1 MPNAIDNALKAI
13 DARQSGGI
21 TPEQLKEVAKKLE
34 QHNEKTKVTTR
45 GASKSNALTDKAI
58 KGAKPKE
65 KDYKIF
71 DGGGLFLLV
80 TPKGAKRWR
89 LKYRFNSKEK
99 ILALGVYPA
108 ITLAKA
114 RKFREEYR
122 EQIANGTSP
131 ADERKAEK
139 KKLNALDAKKITTLK
154 KVIDESLAKRNT
166 LSENYLTRLQNAF
179 DNDVIPFIGNISI
192 EDITKADILEVVER
206 VEQRG
211 AIESAHRLLTQLNRV
226 FKYALNKDYIEK
238 NICERIDKKEA
249 LKTPTKKSYP
259 TVTDEKTIHIM
270 LNMIDEY
277 AGDFSTRMALAFMPY
292 VASRP
297 YNIRYTEWVEMDFEK
312 KRWVIPSS
320 KMKTNKEHT
329 VPLTDSAIEIL
340 KEAQKLS
347 GDERYVFPSN
357 LHKGSPM
364 SDNTLRRALQRM
376 GFPKEQ
382 FVPHAFRSM
391 FSTIANEHLRE
402 HGIHP
407 KVIDIQLAHSAK
419 GKVEGAYNRAD
430 YMEDRKILMQ
440 WWSDY
445 LDKIKGAK

>member
-1 MPNAIDNALKAI
+1 M
-13 DARQSGGI
+13 ARA
-21 TPEQLKEVAKKLE
+21 TEP
-34 QHNEKTKVTTR
+34 
-45 GASKSNALTDKAI
+45 LTDKGIRAS
-58 KGAKPKE
+58 KPKE
-65 KDYKIF
+65 KDYKLF
-71 DGGGLFLLV
+71 DGRGLFLLV
-80 TPKGAKRWR
+80 TTKGAKRWR
-89 LKYRFNSKEK
+89 LKYRFDGKEK
-99 ILALGVYPA
+99 ILSLGVYPE
-108 ITLAKA
+108 ITLARA
-114 RKFREEYR
+114 RKLREEFR

-131 ADERKAEK
+131 VDERKAKK
-139 KKLNALDAKKITTLK
+139 KKLNALDAKKTNTLK

-179 DNDVIPFIGNISI
+179 DNDVTPFIGKLSI

-238 NICERIDKKEA
+238 NVCERIDRKEA
-249 LKTPTKKSYP
+249 LKTPVKKSYP
-259 TVTDEKTIHIM
+259 TITDEKQINTM

-277 AGDFSTRMALAFMPY
+277 SGDFSTRLALTFMPY

-297 YNIRYTEWVEMDFEK
+297 YNIRYAEWNEMDFEK
-312 KRWVIPSS
+312 KRWVIPAS
-320 KMKTNKEHT
+320 KMKTNKEHI
-329 VPLTDSAIEIL
+329 VPLTSRAIEIL
-340 KEAQKLS
+340 KEAEKFS
-347 GDERYVFPSN
+347 AGEKYIFPSF
-357 LHKGSPM
+357 LHKHSPM